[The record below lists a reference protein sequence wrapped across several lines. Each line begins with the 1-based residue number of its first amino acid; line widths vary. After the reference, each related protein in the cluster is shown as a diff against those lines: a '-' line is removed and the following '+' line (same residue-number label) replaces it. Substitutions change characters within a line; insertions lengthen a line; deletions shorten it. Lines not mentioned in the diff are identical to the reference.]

1 MKKIIFFI
9 YVNAIL
15 FSLEK
20 VNDGILFSYNDMDA
34 KSVFL
39 VGSMNEWN
47 ISASPMEKDSDGI
60 WKIIKITIFIRI

>member
-9 YVNAIL
+9 FINAIL

-47 ISASPMEKDSDGI
+47 ISASPMTKDFNGNRCYGSNY
-60 WKIIKITIFIRI
+60 